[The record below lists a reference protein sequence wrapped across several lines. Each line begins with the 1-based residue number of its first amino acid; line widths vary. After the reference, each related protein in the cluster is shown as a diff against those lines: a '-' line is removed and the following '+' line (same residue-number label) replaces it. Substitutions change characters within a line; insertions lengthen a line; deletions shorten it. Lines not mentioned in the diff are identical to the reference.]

1 MKKLICIIIT
11 IATLFLASCGEATIT
26 PTGTTA
32 STTTSETTTAP
43 ITSASHYAAV
53 ESPSR
58 ILLFHGGTLFYYSKV
73 DGESYYFCF
82 DPLCQHSIKENCSA
96 RWFMSHYCRSDGCV
110 YSQKNNRFYF
120 ARGQQIYS
128 SSFDASDFKLE
139 YSFGDD
145 GKILSSFQSVELLK
159 YSTTYI
165 RRMLLYDDYLYFIL
179 SNAETGRWQLVRLNI
194 KTHKVDEMTSADNEW
209 VIGYEIANDYI
220 YLKTFDNDNIIRHY
234 TADMGLKERKIV
246 PDPIYFDNIGVSLGL
261 YDGEFF
267 YEEIA
272 NGQEL
277 YKINPLTGEKSLIV
291 KDERLTGNA
300 DMLCVRE
307 NDGIYVVAENIVY
320 LGTIED
326 DVFGTQYIG
335 TSNNNVWRVSFD
347 GKFTKVLDFPR
358 GQIDTMNFVEEG
370 VIIHFSQIYHKEIN
384 VEDPERAAFVFVLF
398 EIDENG
404 NFVNPKPIGNNA
416 ANEELI
422 EFFEGD
428 WH

>member
-1 MKKLICIIIT
+1 MKKILSLTIIV
-11 IATLFLASCGEATIT
+11 ALLFLVSCEKSPVT

-32 STTTSETTTAP
+32 STTTFETTTAP

-58 ILLFHGGTLFYYSKV
+58 ILLFHGGTLWYYSKA
-73 DGESYYFCF
+73 DGESYRFCF
-82 DPLCQHSIKENCSA
+82 NPLCQHSIKENCSA

-110 YSQKNNRFYF
+110 YSEKYNRFYF
-120 ARGQQIYS
+120 SRGQNIYS
-128 SSFDASDFKLE
+128 CSFDASDFKLE
-139 YSFGDD
+139 YSFGEN
-145 GKILSSFQSVELLK
+145 GKILSSFQTIELF
-159 YSTTYI
+159 TYDFFV
-165 RRMLLYDDYLYFIL
+165 RRMLIYDDYIYFIRT
-179 SNAETGRWQLVRLNI
+179 NAETGRWQLVRLNI
-194 KTHKVDEMTSADNEW
+194 KNHKIDEMTSADDEW
-209 VIGYEIANDYI
+209 VLGYEIANGYI
-220 YLKTFDNDNIIRHY
+220 YFKTFDSDNIIRHY
-234 TADMGLKERKIV
+234 TADMSLKERKLV
-246 PDPIYFDNIGVSLGL
+246 LDPIYFDNIGVSLGL
-261 YDGEFF
+261 FDGEYF

-300 DMLCVRE
+300 DLLCVRE
-307 NDGIYVVAENIVY
+307 NDGIYVVAENIIY
-320 LGTIED
+320 LGTIESE
-326 DVFGTQYIG
+326 VFGTQYIG
-335 TSNNNVWRVSFD
+335 TSNNNVWKISFD
-347 GKFTKVLDFPR
+347 GEFEKVLDFPR
-358 GQIDTMNFVEEG
+358 GDIETMNFVEEG

-416 ANEELI
+416 NNEDLI
-422 EFFEGD
+422 TFFEGD